1 MFMIRSA
8 ALLAA
13 VIIALPAAA
22 QGPVA
27 VVEDVT
33 GQSAGVGFM
42 DYVDAGKVLRLGARD
57 SIVLNYMK
65 SCVREKITGG
75 TITVGKEHS
84 DVRSGM
90 VQRSTVAC
98 DAAKLTLTSHRADQ
112 AAGLVM
118 RSPEPDRPL
127 LEPQITL
134 YGSSPVVAVEGG
146 GGTVMIERLDT
157 TGERHMA
164 PLGRTSP
171 AYVDFA
177 ASGTSL
183 APGGTYRLS
192 VGARQFLFKVD
203 AAAKPGRTPVVG
215 RMLRVGPLN

>member
-1 MFMIRSA
+1 MFMIRSVV
-8 ALLAA
+8 LLATVA
-13 VIIALPAAA
+13 FALPAAA

-42 DYVDAGKVLRLGARD
+42 DYVHAGKVIRLGARD

-65 SCVREKITGG
+65 SCVREKISGG
-75 TITVGKEHS
+75 TITVGDERS
-84 DVRSGM
+84 DVRSGT

-118 RSPEPDRPL
+118 RGPALEPR

-146 GGTVMIERLDT
+146 RSTVVIERLDT
-157 TGERHMA
+157 EGERHVA
-164 PLGRTSP
+164 QIGRTSP

-177 ASGTSL
+177 TSGTSL
-183 APGGTYRLS
+183 APGGIYRLI
-192 VGARQFLFKVD
+192 VGAREFVFKVD
-203 AAAKPGRTPVVG
+203 AAAKPGHTPVIG
-215 RMLRVGPLN
+215 RMLRVDLVS